1 MNIGLLGG
9 GQLGLMMVEAAKK
22 FGVSVTVYEKKKI
35 CPAASA
41 CDELV
46 VGDYQ
51 DKVLLREFVEKV
63 DVLTVETE
71 NIPFDALNYLSAFK
85 KLKPNAESIRITQN
99 RLIEKKFINALGIPT
114 LPFF

>member
-46 VGDYQ
+46 VGDYE
-51 DKVLLREFVEKV
+51 DKLLFIIMTQFASFAIGGFVPSAAIAGVL
-63 DVLTVETE
+63 VL
-71 NIPFDALNYLSAFK
+71 IGLGAFFYLG
-85 KLKPNAESIRITQN
+85 LK
-99 RLIEKKFINALGIPT
+99 GPT
-114 LPFF
+114 DY